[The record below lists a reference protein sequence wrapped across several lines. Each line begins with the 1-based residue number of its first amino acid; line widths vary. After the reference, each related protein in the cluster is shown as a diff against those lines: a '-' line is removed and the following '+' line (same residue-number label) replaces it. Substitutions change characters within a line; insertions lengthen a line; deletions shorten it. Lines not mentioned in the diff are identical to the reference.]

1 MGRHSARARIPA
13 IQLRQSPLFAFF
25 QGYAQQ
31 IKSSLDVTRR
41 QNPPPKNR
49 PIFRIQP
56 KILEL
61 IRSAKQKNLCRP
73 RRSNQPARALV
84 SDQKRKK
91 QIRKRDHYGNTLIAF
106 PSPGSLLRIP
116 CRAGALLGW
125 STRRSSLQWLRRAH
139 NREETFGDFSSS
151 FFPIKEKLDVIFW
164 LCRKKK
170 GEKRR
175 EKSVNQRGESRG
187 QIAVPQTT
195 YQSKN
200 VRRKPDQVHLICTTV
215 SDPRNLLLRVSGG
228 GGSIQGN
235 QTYVRHSLRLQY
247 KRWRAATY
255 PTIPISPRWTSG
267 LLQVLPLRPSLR
279 RRTASS
285 ISHNSSS
292 SNIRPI
298 SLITIITIRLSSN
311 CAIPPIWSTQ
321 PV

>member
-41 QNPPPKNR
+41 QNPPPKNL

-125 STRRSSLQWLRRAH
+125 STRRSSLQ
-139 NREETFGDFSSS
+139 
-151 FFPIKEKLDVIFW
+151 
-164 LCRKKK
+164 
-170 GEKRR
+170 
-175 EKSVNQRGESRG
+175 
-187 QIAVPQTT
+187 
-195 YQSKN
+195 
-200 VRRKPDQVHLICTTV
+200 
-215 SDPRNLLLRVSGG
+215 
-228 GGSIQGN
+228 
-235 QTYVRHSLRLQY
+235 
-247 KRWRAATY
+247 
-255 PTIPISPRWTSG
+255 
-267 LLQVLPLRPSLR
+267 
-279 RRTASS
+279 
-285 ISHNSSS
+285 
-292 SNIRPI
+292 
-298 SLITIITIRLSSN
+298 
-311 CAIPPIWSTQ
+311 
-321 PV
+321 